1 MFQFVLS
8 AFRTSTRILPKSFH
22 GHKLNS
28 RAFSTSSFA
37 QDIQKITVY
46 GSGLMGAGI
55 VQVAAQKGYAVTMVD
70 LDEGSLERGKGIIS
84 SSLKRV
90 AKKQFKDDEQKQKE
104 FIEFTFSNIKTNT
117 DSGEGAKDADL
128 IIEAIVE
135 NIETKQKL
143 FGFLDKIAPK
153 DAIFASNTSSLPI
166 TELAKA
172 TDRADRFAGLH
183 FFNPVPQM
191 KLVEVVK
198 SEKTSDETHHA
209 LMEFSK
215 KLDKTPVTCKDTP
228 GFIVNRLLVP
238 YLLEAIRLVERGVA
252 TSADVDTAMKLGAGM
267 PMGPFELSDFVGLD
281 TLKSIADGWREG
293 GQVDPNLVAKIK
305 TLDDLVSAG
314 NLGRKTGQGFF
325 PY

>member
-1 MFQFVLS
+1 
-8 AFRTSTRILPKSFH
+8 
-22 GHKLNS
+22 
-28 RAFSTSSFA
+28 
-37 QDIQKITVY
+37 
-46 GSGLMGAGI
+46 MGAGI

-70 LDEGSLERGKGIIS
+70 LDESSLERGKGIIN

-90 AKKQFKDDEQKQKE
+90 AKKQFKDDEQKQSE
-104 FIEFTFSNIKTNT
+104 FIKSTLSSIKTST
-117 DSGEGAKDADL
+117 DLSKSAESADL
-128 IIEAIVE
+128 IVEAIVE
-135 NIETKQKL
+135 NLQKKQKL
-143 FGFLDKIAPK
+143 FSSLDKIAPK
-153 DAIFASNTSSLPI
+153 DSIFASNTSSLPI
-166 TELAKA
+166 IEIAKA
-172 TDRADRFAGLH
+172 TDRTDKFAGLH

-198 SEKTSDETHHA
+198 TESTSDETHHA

-252 TSADVDTAMKLGAGM
+252 TPGDVDTAMKLGAGM

-293 GQVDPNLVAKIK
+293 GQVDSNLVVKIK
-305 TLDDLVSAG
+305 TLDDLVRAG
-314 NLGRKTGQGFF
+314 NLGRKTGKGFF
-325 PY
+325 SY